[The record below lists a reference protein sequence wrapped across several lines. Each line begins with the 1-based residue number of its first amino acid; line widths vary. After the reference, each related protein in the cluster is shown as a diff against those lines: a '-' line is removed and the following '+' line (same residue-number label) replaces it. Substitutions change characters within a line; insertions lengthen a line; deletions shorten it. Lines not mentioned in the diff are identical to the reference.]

1 MTLHADHCTH
11 RPGPV
16 QPSSENLC
24 LPLNESQ
31 PRHAQRDTVQKAR
44 DLQHSIRKGHLH
56 QSPPSRRR
64 VCAERRWEIF
74 RGTGDGWFQSTVFQT
89 QGNRHTNMLTEVWQ
103 AHETCRLQTVSR
115 GVDIWSHL
123 PPRAICNWSL
133 LPQGMHFLLTGA
145 ARPRVGQLTQ
155 TKLQVLVF
163 EGGAHKGFFCSF
175 FYLLVF
181 MFICFDFHLGIL
193 FCCCFYFWGKE
204 KKRIWPWVAST
215 LENLKVVKRENLIK
229 I

>member
-16 QPSSENLC
+16 QPSSENIS

-31 PRHAQRDTVQKAR
+31 PRHAQRDAVQKAR
-44 DLQHSIRKGHLH
+44 DSQHSVLKGHLH

-123 PPRAICNWSL
+123 PPRGYLQLIPAAAGNALSPYWSCT
-133 LPQGMHFLLTGA
+133 PES
-145 ARPRVGQLTQ
+145 RS
-155 TKLQVLVF
+155 
-163 EGGAHKGFFCSF
+163 AHTNQAPSISVWRRGS
-175 FYLLVF
+175 
-181 MFICFDFHLGIL
+181 
-193 FCCCFYFWGKE
+193 
-204 KKRIWPWVAST
+204 
-215 LENLKVVKRENLIK
+215 
-229 I
+229 

>member
-44 DLQHSIRKGHLH
+44 DLQHSILKGHLH

-74 RGTGDGWFQSTVFQT
+74 RGAGDGWFQSTVFQT
-89 QGNRHTNMLTEVWQ
+89 QGNRHTNMLTEVVAGSRDLQ
-103 AHETCRLQTVSR
+103 APDSEQGSGHMVSPPPKGLFAADPCCRRECTF
-115 GVDIWSHL
+115 
-123 PPRAICNWSL
+123 SL
-133 LPQGMHFLLTGA
+133 LELH
-145 ARPRVGQLTQ
+145 ARESVSS
-155 TKLQVLVF
+155 
-163 EGGAHKGFFCSF
+163 HKPSSK
-175 FYLLVF
+175 Y
-181 MFICFDFHLGIL
+181 
-193 FCCCFYFWGKE
+193 
-204 KKRIWPWVAST
+204 
-215 LENLKVVKRENLIK
+215 
-229 I
+229 